1 MTVEALSL
9 SSGAAFGKLSAP
21 WLGVAF
27 IAGTHHTTR
36 TARGAALGLH
46 PSCQETEPQRSN
58 SYHDDPEAG
67 WASTE
72 MVLIDGFCSANQDKE
87 LQAAS
92 SLANPLV
99 Q

>member
-1 MTVEALSL
+1 MARRGVLSL
-9 SSGAAFGKLSAP
+9 AR
-21 WLGVAF
+21 
-27 IAGTHHTTR
+27 TTQHGLPGER
-36 TARGAALGLH
+36 ALGLH

-72 MVLIDGFCSANQDKE
+72 MVLIDGVCSANQDKE

-92 SLANPLV
+92 SLANPLL